1 MTIVA
6 GIVVIVAIESIV
18 KSTEKSADILGKSI
32 EKSVDTIG
40 KTVEKA
46 IILSKPGSDEEK
58 KNIELI
64 ESRSRAAAKGG
75 TNGVKDALT
84 PRIPFFWPW

>member
-1 MTIVA
+1 MTIVV
-6 GIVVIVAIESIV
+6 GIVVIVVTESIV
-18 KSTEKSADILGKSI
+18 KSTEKSVGILGKSTEKSVDILGKSI

-58 KNIELI
+58 KI
-64 ESRSRAAAKGG
+64 
-75 TNGVKDALT
+75 
-84 PRIPFFWPW
+84 